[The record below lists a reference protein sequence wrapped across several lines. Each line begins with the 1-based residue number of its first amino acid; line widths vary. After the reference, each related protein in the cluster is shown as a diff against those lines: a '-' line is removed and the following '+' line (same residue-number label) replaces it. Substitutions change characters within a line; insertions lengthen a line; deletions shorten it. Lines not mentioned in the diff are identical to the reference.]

1 MSKKIDT
8 FSLDK
13 ILQDAID
20 VLEKA
25 KEQIFEIAEHAR
37 EECLRLEKE
46 IHHIKQLTIRVIDE
60 VDKWEK
66 EVRLA
71 RINLMKVNKGVNK
84 YSEEEMRQAYEKVSE
99 LQVKVALLM
108 ERENQLKAK
117 RNELEIS
124 HQKMLK
130 TADKAEKLVT
140 QVGVAMAYLNSS
152 LQNIWEEIE
161 KFQQQQQIGYAI
173 IRAQE
178 EERRRIARGIHDG
191 PAQSLAN
198 VVLRAEYCEQLID
211 KKPELLKQELQA
223 LKKYA
228 RANLEDIRKI
238 IFDLRPMDLDDL
250 GLVPAIQRYVSEF
263 EVKHQI
269 PIEVVVLGDTRRF
282 SSAMEVAL
290 FRIVQE
296 ALTNIHKHANASQ
309 VKILIEIT
317 PLNIIIVIKDNGVG
331 FNVDEPLNSEC
342 FGLRGMREWAAFLR
356 GNIKIS
362 SQPGVGTTVNIK
374 IPLEGEEWN

>member
-1 MSKKIDT
+1 MSRIDS
-8 FSLDK
+8 FNLDK
-13 ILQDAID
+13 ILQEAID
-20 VLEKA
+20 VLEKS
-25 KEQIFEIAEHAR
+25 KEQIFEIAEYAR

-46 IHHIKQLTIRVIDE
+46 IQQIKQLTIRVIEE

-66 EVRLA
+66 KVRLA
-71 RINLMKVNKGVNK
+71 RINLMKVNRGVEK
-84 YSEEEMRQAYEKVSE
+84 YSEEEMRRAYEKVSE

-124 HQKMLK
+124 HQKMRK
-130 TADKAEKLVT
+130 TAEKAEKLVT
-140 QVGVAMAYLNSS
+140 QVGVAMSYLNSS

-161 KFQQQQQIGYAI
+161 KLQQQQQIGYAI

-198 VVLRAEYCEQLID
+198 VVLRAEYCEQLLD

-223 LKKYA
+223 LKTYA

-250 GLVPAIQRYVSEF
+250 GLIPAIQRYASEF
-263 EVKHQI
+263 EIQHQI
-269 PIEVVVLGDTRRF
+269 PIEVVVLGEARRF

-296 ALTNIHKHANASQ
+296 ALTNIYKHAHASQ
-309 VKILIEIT
+309 VKIVIEIT
-317 PLNIIIVIKDNGVG
+317 PLYINIVIKDNGVG
-331 FNVDEPLNSEC
+331 FNVDKPLSSEC

-356 GNIKIS
+356 GHVKVS
-362 SQPGVGTTVNIK
+362 SQQGVGTAINVK
-374 IPLEGEEWN
+374 IPLEREEWN

>member
-1 MSKKIDT
+1 MSKIDT

-13 ILQDAID
+13 ILQEAID
-20 VLEKA
+20 VLEKS

-46 IHHIKQLTIRVIDE
+46 IRQIKQLTIRVIEE

-71 RINLMKVNKGVNK
+71 RLNLMRVNKEVDK
-84 YSEEEMRQAYEKVSE
+84 YSEEEMRWAYERVSE

-124 HQKMLK
+124 HQKMRK
-130 TADKAEKLVT
+130 TAEKAEKLVA
-140 QVGVAMAYLNSS
+140 QVGVAMSYLNSS

-161 KFQQQQQIGYAI
+161 KLQQQQQIGYAI

-223 LKKYA
+223 LKNYA

-250 GLVPAIQRYVSEF
+250 GLVPAIQRYASEF

-269 PIEVVVLGDTRRF
+269 PIEVVILGETRRF

-309 VKILIEIT
+309 VKILIEVT
-317 PLNIIIVIKDNGVG
+317 PLNIIIIIKDNGVG
-331 FNVDEPLNSEC
+331 FSVDEPLGSEC

-356 GNIKIS
+356 GNVKIS
-362 SQPGVGTTVNIK
+362 SQQGVGTTINVK